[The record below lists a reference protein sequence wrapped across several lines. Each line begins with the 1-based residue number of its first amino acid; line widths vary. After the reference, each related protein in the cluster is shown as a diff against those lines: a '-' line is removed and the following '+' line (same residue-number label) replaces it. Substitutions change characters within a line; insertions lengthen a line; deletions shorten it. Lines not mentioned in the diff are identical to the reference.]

1 MINDYALYLNR
12 IDFIVFP
19 FYTMELLYEQE

>member
-19 FYTMELLYEQE
+19 FHTMELLYEQE